1 MFGIG
6 NILAAAADPLELLE
20 SPLASDFQA
29 ILQQAGQSGNGD
41 GGSSSSLLSDILPV
55 AEEAL
60 PLLAFF

>member
-6 NILAAAADPLELLE
+6 NILTAATDPLELLE

-29 ILQQAGQSGNGD
+29 VLQQASQGGSGN

-55 AEEAL
+55 AEEVL